1 MLHALTMC
9 NASPSVVTTVPLE
22 VPMSAMDRWF
32 VPLLQQIDC
41 EETKTKTVRRF
52 VMSSLAQLSRLVDP
66 GCHSAQVA
74 GDDEEKTH
82 ASYAPRRGQQSCA
95 TAIDVKP

>member
-1 MLHALTMC
+1 M
-9 NASPSVVTTVPLE
+9 SV
-22 VPMSAMDRWF
+22 MDRWF

-41 EETKTKTVRRF
+41 EETKTKSVRRF

-82 ASYAPRRGQQSCA
+82 ALVCTTERP
-95 TAIDVKP
+95 AILRYSDRCQTMTLKAWVTITDAQGLQVAGF